1 MRRPG
6 SVDLMLGATI
16 VIWAF
21 NITVTKYVL
30 THGFQP
36 LAYGAVRYG
45 AAALLAVAATLALER
60 SLRVGGRRSL
70 MLIAAASIFLL
81 VNQFSFVYALKL
93 GSATTVALI
102 LGMTPIFAAIMSSVV
117 GLERLGGQFWIAT
130 GIGCAGVALVA
141 LGSGGDLS
149 SDLGGDLLAIVL
161 AMSWAAYS
169 VTIAPLMRSY
179 SPYRISAVV
188 LLVMCVPFVAASS
201 PQIASQQYAALSSLV
216 WVGLAFAI
224 VGPLFLTNLLWFTAI
239 HRVGPSRATLFA
251 NVQPFVAAVF
261 AFLILSER
269 LHWLQVVGGVTI
281 LAGIVLERRWRRVRI
296 EPVPPGTS
304 LPRVPDESA
313 DPPAL
318 VRVEPVEAGLD
329 QVGRVAADDG
339 RGREEAAVGKREA
352 DVDVDVGRA
361 DSR

>member
-21 NITVTKYVL
+21 NITVTRYVL
-30 THGFQP
+30 THGFRP
-36 LAYGAVRYG
+36 LAYGAIRYA
-45 AAALLAVAATLALER
+45 AAALLAIASTVVLER
-60 SLRVGGRRSL
+60 SLRVGGRRSVA
-70 MLIAAASIFLL
+70 LISTASAFLL

-102 LGMTPIFAAIMSSVV
+102 LGTTPIFAAIVSSIV
-117 GLERLGGQFWIAT
+117 GLERLSVRFWVAT
-130 GIGCAGVALVA
+130 AIGCLGVAFVA
-141 LGSGGDLS
+141 LGSGGGLS
-149 SDLGGDLLAIVL
+149 SDLGGDLLAIAL
-161 AMSWAAYS
+161 SMSWAGYS
-169 VTIAPLMRSY
+169 VTIAPLMRRY

-201 PQIASQQYAALSSLV
+201 PQIASQDYASLGWLV

-224 VGPLFLTNLLWFTAI
+224 VGPLFLTNVLWFTAI

-261 AFLILSER
+261 AFLILSES

-281 LAGIVLERRWRRVRI
+281 LVGIVLERRWHKAPEEV
-296 EPVPPGTS
+296 
-304 LPRVPDESA
+304 A
-313 DPPAL
+313 
-318 VRVEPVEAGLD
+318 EAEGAKI
-329 QVGRVAADDG
+329 AA
-339 RGREEAAVGKREA
+339 
-352 DVDVDVGRA
+352 
-361 DSR
+361 

>member
-1 MRRPG
+1 MRRPS

-36 LAYGAVRYG
+36 LAYGAIRYG
-45 AAALLAVAATLALER
+45 AAALLAVASTIALER

-70 MLIAAASIFLL
+70 ALIGAASLFLL

-117 GLERLGGQFWIAT
+117 GLERLSRRFWVAT
-130 GIGCAGVALVA
+130 AIGCVGVALVA

-149 SDLGGDLLAIVL
+149 SDLGGDLLAILL

-169 VTIAPLMRSY
+169 VTIAPLMRRY

-188 LLVMCVPFVAASS
+188 LLVMCIPFVAASS
-201 PQIASQQYAALSSLV
+201 SQIASQDYATLGWLV

-261 AFLILSER
+261 AALILSER
-269 LHWLQVVGGVTI
+269 LHWLQIVGGGTI
-281 LAGIVLERRWRRVRI
+281 LAGIVLERRWRQARAGGAPLR
-296 EPVPPGTS
+296 
-304 LPRVPDESA
+304 RVPDERA
-313 DPPAL
+313 EPAVL
-318 VRVEPVEAGLD
+318 VGVDPVEGDLD
-329 QVGRVAADDG
+329 EVGRVAADDG
-339 RGREEAAVGKREA
+339 RGREEAAVGKRESEVQA
-352 DVDVDVGRA
+352 KVRRA
-361 DSR
+361 DPG

>member
-21 NITVTKYVL
+21 NITVTRYVL

-36 LAYGAVRYG
+36 LAYGAIRYG

-70 MLIAAASIFLL
+70 ALIGAASIFLL

-149 SDLGGDLLAIVL
+149 ADLGGDLLAIVL

-169 VTIAPLMRSY
+169 VTIAPLMRRY

-188 LLVMCVPFVAASS
+188 LLVMCVPFVALSS
-201 PQIASQQYAALSSLV
+201 PQLAAQDYGSLDGLV
-216 WVGLAFAI
+216 WAGLAFAI

-239 HRVGPSRATLFA
+239 HHVGPSRATLFA
-251 NVQPFVAAVF
+251 NIQPFVAAVF
-261 AFLILSER
+261 AYLILSEHLR
-269 LHWLQVVGGVTI
+269 PLQIVGGFTI
-281 LAGIVLERRWRRVRI
+281 LAGIVLERRWRQ
-296 EPVPPGTS
+296 T
-304 LPRVPDESA
+304 
-313 DPPAL
+313 AL
-318 VRVEPVEAGLD
+318 AVPVE
-329 QVGRVAADDG
+329 
-339 RGREEAAVGKREA
+339 
-352 DVDVDVGRA
+352 
-361 DSR
+361 